1 MNENAKNTYI
11 QLVYND
17 DKTVTREQL
26 FNELNV
32 NKKPNK
38 RINKKTKCRY

>member
-26 FNELNV
+26 LNELIV
-32 NKKPNK
+32 NKKPIR
-38 RINKKTKCRY
+38 RIDLKKQK